1 MRRSRADMEA
11 SRGVSILGGGK
22 KQFASEEGAHRPS
35 AEDTGSVIPKP
46 LDCDLARR
54 HDPRYCVPYVEE
66 FCEHI
71 GKLEDVRRPPRPGF
85 LERSHGRPKGKGP
98 SRGVTHKMR
107 AILIDWLVE
116 LAQEWKFHPV
126 TLYITVHYLDRVLAR
141 MEVAVKQLQLVGC
154 ACMLLA
160 AKYEEIYPPS
170 VEDFVNVSDKTYT
183 DSQVRDMELKC
194 LEALD
199 YHLNVATV
207 MTFLPRNIRAAA
219 DEDCGKGNSTIQKHL
234 AMYIADL
241 SLVVRNNSAT
251 LSQTTRFKVLAVLLL
266 PRLNR

>member
-1 MRRSRADMEA
+1 
-11 SRGVSILGGGK
+11 
-22 KQFASEEGAHRPS
+22 
-35 AEDTGSVIPKP
+35 
-46 LDCDLARR
+46 
-54 HDPRYCVPYVEE
+54 
-66 FCEHI
+66 
-71 GKLEDVRRPPRPGF
+71 
-85 LERSHGRPKGKGP
+85 
-98 SRGVTHKMR
+98 
-107 AILIDWLVE
+107 
-116 LAQEWKFHPV
+116 
-126 TLYITVHYLDRVLAR
+126 

-251 LSQTTRFKVLAVLLL
+251 LSQTTRFKVLAGSVTYLA
-266 PRLNR
+266 